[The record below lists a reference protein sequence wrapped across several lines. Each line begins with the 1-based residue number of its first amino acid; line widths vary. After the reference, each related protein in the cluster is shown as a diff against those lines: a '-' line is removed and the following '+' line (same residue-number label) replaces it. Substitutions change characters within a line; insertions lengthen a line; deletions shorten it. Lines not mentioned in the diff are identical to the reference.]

1 MLIFSPIL
9 SYNTQLDQ
17 AESHSATLK
26 PNPTENMTNQPT
38 NHVKTKGFSFIKQ
51 NLILLKKR
59 NYVVIQDNTPV
70 SGSLFLIILRYLTIF
85 PLLKD
90 LNSGLIWSEI
100 SHILTIGRMQ
110 KEREEE
116 NKIVIKLSLLF
127 SSVISP

>member
-1 MLIFSPIL
+1 
-9 SYNTQLDQ
+9 
-17 AESHSATLK
+17 
-26 PNPTENMTNQPT
+26 MTNQPT